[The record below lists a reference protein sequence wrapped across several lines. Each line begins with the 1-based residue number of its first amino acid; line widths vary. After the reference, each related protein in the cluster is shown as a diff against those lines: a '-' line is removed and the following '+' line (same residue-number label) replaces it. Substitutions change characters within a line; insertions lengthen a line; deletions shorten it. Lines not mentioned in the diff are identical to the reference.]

1 MINANLS
8 QFLDTCWFI
17 EATLYYKGYT
27 YWCQVVQ
34 YHNNEK
40 PMYFFI
46 HRYRSVIH
54 RDGDKIWTPRLVEN
68 GGVVDYEDTYFE
80 AWGYGEDDVKEQFL
94 KAKIF
99 DGKSFW
105 KVEKELA
112 WYDEDQLSF
121 IKFKEVCLCQ

>member
-8 QFLDTCWFI
+8 QFLDTGWFK

-27 YWCQVVQ
+27 YWCEGVW
-34 YHNNEK
+34 YHNKEK
-40 PMYFFI
+40 TMYFFI
-46 HRYRSVIH
+46 HRYRSIIL
-54 RDGDKIWTPRLVEN
+54 REGDKIWTSRLVEN
-68 GGVVDYEDTYFE
+68 GDVVDNEDTYFE

-105 KVEKELA
+105 EVEKELA
-112 WYDEDQLSF
+112 WYDEG
-121 IKFKEVCLCQ
+121 